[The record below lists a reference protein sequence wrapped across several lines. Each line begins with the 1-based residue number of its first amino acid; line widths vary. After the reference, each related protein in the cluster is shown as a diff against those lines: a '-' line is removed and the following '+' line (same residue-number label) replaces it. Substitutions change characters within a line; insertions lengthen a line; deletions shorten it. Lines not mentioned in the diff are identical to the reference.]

1 MSLILLV
8 AGLAIL
14 TVAADI
20 LVRGSVGLAE
30 RFGIPQLVIGL
41 TIVAFGT
48 SAPEL
53 VVSLQAALAGSGGI
67 ALGNIVGSNIT
78 NVLLVLGVPAMV
90 RTVSCQADGA
100 KRNLFLM
107 IVITAV
113 FIGLMWDGVLSAS
126 DGFLL
131 LGFLIVFFAL
141 QVVLTRDHDPE
152 EDVEPARSLPLAL
165 AYSIGGIIGLA
176 FGAELT
182 VRAATDLA
190 RSFGVSETVIGMTLV
205 AFGTSLP
212 ELITTTVA
220 ALRNHSAVAFGN
232 VIGSN
237 VFNIAAI
244 LGLTA
249 AIVPIDVPADLLT
262 LDVWLMV
269 ASTLLLV
276 PFVTLCWPMGRA
288 VGGAMTLAYVAAV
301 VAIWTT

>member
-1 MSLILLV
+1 MNFILLA

-14 TVAADI
+14 TVAADV
-20 LVRGSVGLAE
+20 LVRGSVGLAD
-30 RFGIPQLVIGL
+30 RFGIPSLVIGL

-53 VVSLQAALAGSGGI
+53 VVSLQAAMAGSGGI

-78 NVLLVLGVPAMV
+78 NVLLVLGIPAIIH
-90 RTVSCQADGA
+90 TVSCRADGA
-100 KRNLFLM
+100 SRNLLLM
-107 IVITAV
+107 LVITAA
-113 FIGLMWDGVLSAS
+113 FIALMWDGVLSHA
-126 DGFLL
+126 DGLLL
-131 LGFLIVFFAL
+131 LGFLVVFFAL
-141 QVVLTRDHDPE
+141 QVVLTRNHEPD
-152 EDVEPARSLPLAL
+152 EDIEPARSLPLAI
-165 AYSIGGIIGLA
+165 AYSVGGIIGLA

-182 VRAATDLA
+182 VRAATHLA
-190 RSFGVSETVIGMTLV
+190 RGFGVSETVIGMTLV

-220 ALRNHSAVAFGN
+220 AFRNQAAVAFGN

-249 AIVPIDVPADLLT
+249 VLVPIDVPADLLE

-269 ASTLLLV
+269 ASSLLLV
-276 PFVTLCWPMGRA
+276 PFVVLCWPMGRA
-288 VGGAMTLAYVAAV
+288 VGAAMTLAYIGVV
-301 VAIWTT
+301 VAIWVT